1 MCIYVWGKKKKTL
14 QINDHNQNSFKCKS
28 VDKLFCSRIFY
39 IYIYIPV
46 GEKQNKNK
54 TKTNNHN
61 QNSCKCPTLSNMLN
75 KVGMVLKTDLHK

>member
-1 MCIYVWGKKKKTL
+1 MIIIRTVL
-14 QINDHNQNSFKCKS
+14 S
-28 VDKLFCSRIFY
+28 VSLLISYFVLEFFIY

-46 GEKQNKNK
+46 GEKKTKNK